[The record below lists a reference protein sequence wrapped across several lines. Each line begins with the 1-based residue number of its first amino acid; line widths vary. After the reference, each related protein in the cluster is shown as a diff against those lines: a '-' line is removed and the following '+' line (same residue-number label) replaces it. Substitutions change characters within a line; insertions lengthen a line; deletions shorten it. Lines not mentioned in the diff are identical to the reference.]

1 MPNICLFCSTFA
13 SKKNN
18 YEENLF
24 YMFNGACPIFGIFY
38 NHKLYK

>member
-13 SKKNN
+13 SKKII
-18 YEENLF
+18 ENLF